1 MATKPA
7 GDTGI
12 PAPKRR
18 SRRATASLAE
28 HLGVESTETENVV
41 QRNTEGNGRV
51 TASALSGS
59 VRSSDVTLFLRQ
71 LIMLLEAGTPILR
84 SLKSLSHRG
93 DRMALRALV
102 GDIAMYVEAGNPLW
116 QAFDRHPR
124 YFDTVFVNLIKASE
138 ASGTL
143 VNVLRRS
150 VEYRV
155 SRELL
160 IKRVRGAMV
169 YPVILVFACFGVILL
184 LTQFVVPQ
192 FVELFERSNL
202 EIPRATQLFL
212 VAVNAFNAYWW
223 VPLVVVFA
231 FVLVYKVTVTRSPVW
246 RLFADRQKLRLP
258 VVGKIMHKNALVE
271 MTRTMALLLRSGL
284 SMMATLDLT
293 RNAIHNLAVAN
304 CLQSLRDHIEM
315 GGGIEEPLRATNGV
329 IPDVVVDMLVT
340 GEESGRVD
348 LVCEQIAAVYEEE
361 VEIAVATLGETLQPI
376 FTMVIGVV
384 VVILFAALF
393 LPILG
398 MIQQLTGSG
407 G

>member
-1 MATKPA
+1 MATKPEA
-7 GDTGI
+7 GAGA

-18 SRRATASLAE
+18 TRRTTATLAE
-28 HLGVESTETENVV
+28 HLGEETGATESVV
-41 QRNTEGNGRV
+41 SRATRDEARPV
-51 TASALSGS
+51 AASLGGS
-59 VRSSDVTLFLRQ
+59 VRSSDVTVFLRQ

-84 SLKSLSHRG
+84 ALKSLSTRG
-93 DRMALRALV
+93 ERMALRALV
-102 GDIAMYVEAGNPLW
+102 SDIAMFVEAGNPLW

-155 SRELL
+155 ARELL
-160 IKRVRGAMV
+160 TKRVRGAMV

-192 FVELFERSNL
+192 FVELFNRSNL
-202 EIPRATQLFL
+202 EIPRVTQIFL
-212 VAVNAFNAYWW
+212 VCVDAFNNYWW
-223 VPLVVVFA
+223 LPIAVVAALVVV
-231 FVLVYKVTVTRSPVW
+231 YKVAVTRSPVW

-258 VVGKIMHKNALVE
+258 IVGPIIHKNALVE

-284 SMMATLDLT
+284 SMMSTLELT

-304 CLQSLRDHIEM
+304 TLQGLRDHIEA
-315 GGGIEEPLRATNGV
+315 GGGIEEPLRASGGV

-348 LVCEQIAAVYEEE
+348 AVAEQIAAVYEEE
-361 VEIAVATLGETLQPI
+361 VEIAISTLGETLQPV

>member
-1 MATKPA
+1 MATKPEA
-7 GDTGI
+7 GAGA

-18 SRRATASLAE
+18 TRRTTATLAE
-28 HLGVESTETENVV
+28 HLGEETGAPESVV
-41 QRNTEGNGRV
+41 TRATRDEGRPV
-51 TASALSGS
+51 AASLGGS
-59 VRSSDVTLFLRQ
+59 VRSSDVTVFLRQ

-84 SLKSLSHRG
+84 ALKSLSTRG
-93 DRMALRALV
+93 ERMALRALV
-102 GDIAMYVEAGNPLW
+102 SDIAMFVEAGNPLW

-155 SRELL
+155 ARELL
-160 IKRVRGAMV
+160 TKRVRGAMV

-192 FVELFERSNL
+192 FVELFNRSNL
-202 EIPRATQLFL
+202 EIPRVTQIFL
-212 VAVNAFNAYWW
+212 VCVDAFNNYWW
-223 VPLVVVFA
+223 LPIAVVAALVVV
-231 FVLVYKVTVTRSPVW
+231 YKVAVTRSPVW
-246 RLFADRQKLRLP
+246 RLIADRQKLRLP
-258 VVGKIMHKNALVE
+258 IVGPIMHKNALVE

-284 SMMATLDLT
+284 SMMSTLELT
-293 RNAIHNLAVAN
+293 RNAIHNLAVAST
-304 CLQSLRDHIEM
+304 LQGLRDHIEA
-315 GGGIEEPLRATNGV
+315 GGGIEEPLRASGGV

-348 LVCEQIAAVYEEE
+348 VVAEQIAAVYEEE
-361 VEIAVATLGETLQPI
+361 VEIAVSTLGETLQPV

-398 MIQQLTGSG
+398 MIQQLTGAG